1 MTSFRAV
8 WVTQQDPKWEE
19 EEEREGGEEE
29 EEEEE
34 TEAAPLKTPSK
45 VVD

>member
-19 EEEREGGEEE
+19 EE
-29 EEEEE
+29 